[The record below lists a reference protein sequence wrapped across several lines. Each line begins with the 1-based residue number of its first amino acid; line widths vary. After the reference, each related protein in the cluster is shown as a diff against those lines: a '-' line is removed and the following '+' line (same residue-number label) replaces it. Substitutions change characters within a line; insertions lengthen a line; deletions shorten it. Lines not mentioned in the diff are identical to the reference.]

1 MREQSNKNLLVCL
14 TPLQM
19 LIASKIVE
27 QNPASYDVICLSYNK
42 NEKYDYYFNKLSLVC
57 ENSYRFIV
65 YSENK
70 IYRFFDFVR
79 FKFYL
84 LKILKNKYSKI
95 YLASIDNPFF
105 HLLLSVVKKDQV
117 LTFDDGT
124 ANIYQESNY
133 YNHQNKSALQ
143 KLVLKSLGN
152 KYSTKRVIDESI
164 KHFSI
169 YKGYKNIIDNT
180 SYISIISSADLPLF
194 DKKIKIFLGQPIHN
208 LKGGDAEKI
217 LSFIKKIGVEY
228 YFPHPRESKRYN
240 GIDYID
246 TPLIFEDYILKLLV
260 EGYFVELYTVLSTAA
275 LNVASLK
282 NIEIIVLHEENL
294 GKNYAEFYQLF
305 ESIDCKTLNF

>member
-1 MREQSNKNLLVCL
+1 MQEQSSRNLLVCL

-27 QNPASYDVICLSYNK
+27 QNPTSYDVLCLSYNE

-70 IYRFFDFVR
+70 IYRIFDFVR

-84 LKILKNKYSKI
+84 FKILKNKYSKI

-133 YNHQNKSALQ
+133 YNYQDKSMLQ
-143 KLVLKSLGN
+143 TVILNFLGN
-152 KYSTKRVIDESI
+152 KYSTKKVIDESQ

-180 SYISIISSADLPLF
+180 SYISIISINKMLLA
-194 DKKIKIFLGQPIHN
+194 DKKIKIFLGQPFHD
-208 LKGGDAEKI
+208 LKGGDSEKI

-228 YFPHPRESKRYN
+228 YFPHPREKKRYD
-240 GIDYID
+240 GINYIES
-246 TPLIFEDYILKLLV
+246 PLIFEDYILNLLT
-260 EGYFVELYTVLSTAA
+260 EGYLVELYTVLSTAA

-282 NIEIIVLHEENL
+282 NIEIIVLYDESL
-294 GKNYAEFYQLF
+294 GRNYNEFYKLF
-305 ESIDCKTLNF
+305 ETIDCKILNF